1 MVLKLEDKKAI
12 VAEVAE
18 VASTALSAVA
28 ADYRGL
34 TVGDMNKLR
43 DKARKS
49 GVYVRVVRNTLAR
62 RAVAGT
68 EFECLKDGLT
78 GSLILGFSKAEPGA
92 AARLFR
98 DFSKGNDKCKVQLLA
113 IGGKAFGADQLEAI
127 ATLPT
132 RDEGIAILMRV
143 MKQPVEKFVRTLAE
157 PQAQFVRTV
166 AAVRDQKQAQA

>member
-18 VASTALSAVA
+18 VASNALSAVA
-28 ADYRGL
+28 ADYRGIS
-34 TVGDMNKLR
+34 VGDMNKLR

-62 RAVAGT
+62 RAVVGT
-68 EFECLKDGLT
+68 EFECLKDSLK
-78 GSLILGFSKAEPGA
+78 GSLILAFSKTEPGA

-98 DFSKGNDKCKVQLLA
+98 DFSKANEKVKVQLLA
-113 IGGKAFGADQLEAI
+113 IGGKAFGADQLETI
-127 ATLPT
+127 AKLPT
-132 RDEGIAILMRV
+132 RNEAIAILMGV
-143 MKQPVEKFVRTLAE
+143 MKQPIEKFVRTLAE
-157 PQAQFVRTV
+157 PQAKFVRTV